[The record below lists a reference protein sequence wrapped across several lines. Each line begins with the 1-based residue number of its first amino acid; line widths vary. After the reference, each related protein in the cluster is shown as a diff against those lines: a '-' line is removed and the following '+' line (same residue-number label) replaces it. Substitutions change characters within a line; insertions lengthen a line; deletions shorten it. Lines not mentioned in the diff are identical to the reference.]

1 MADTPL
7 VMPEAVQKALN
18 ENPELLKALANPE
31 FINSINSQLSKVA
44 GAGLA
49 DWCVAC
55 GASAS
60 AAIPGTNVTNPPSID
75 EIREIGR
82 RLTFI
87 K

>member
-1 MADTPL
+1 MAENTL
-7 VMPEAVQKALN
+7 EMPEAVKKALE
-18 ENPELLKALANPE
+18 ENPELLKQLASPE
-31 FINSINSQLSKVA
+31 FINSINSQLGKVT
-44 GAGLA
+44 GLA

-60 AAIPGTNVTNPPSID
+60 AAIPGSDVINPPSID

-87 K
+87 R